1 MPVLGV
7 SLVGNFQIFNAYLLW
22 AQLNYQLQVFGMIMP
37 VTWILSL
44 GCIVGVATLA
54 GSMLFWRWWS
64 KRHPEPSEIAKI
76 VLGAFLM
83 ACAPLILAAA
93 SYVVASTGHR
103 VSLGWAIVFELVN
116 DFGYANVVPVGLAL
130 YSRSAPKAVGGMM
143 TGAFYVL
150 FFVANMLVGWIGG
163 FLDRMPGTEF
173 WLLHSAVVFS
183 AALVLLL
190 ARGALQRVLTPAAE
204 SIDPPALMGKS
215 TA

>member
-1 MPVLGV
+1 V
-7 SLVGNFQIFNAYLLW
+7 
-22 AQLNYQLQVFGMIMP
+22 
-37 VTWILSL
+37 
-44 GCIVGVATLA
+44 
-54 GSMLFWRWWS
+54 SMLFWRWWS
-64 KRHPEPSEIAKI
+64 KHHAEPSEIAKI

-103 VSLGWAIVFELVN
+103 VSLVWEIVFELVN
-116 DFGYANVVPVGLAL
+116 AFGYANVVPVGLAL

-143 TGAFYVL
+143 TGAYYVL

-173 WLLHSAVVFS
+173 WLLHAAVVFG

-190 ARGALQRVLTPAAE
+190 ARGVLQRVLTPAAE
-204 SIDPPALMGKS
+204 SINPLAPIATS